1 MHEVMT
7 IKSQGEDEL
16 TIGKRNVERLA
27 GVVLAVLAS
36 AILISL
42 WRTDS
47 PLTTSWWVFVPP
59 AVLTLWGVH
68 VALSGHRFVF
78 TRHSQVCRSQFRVFG
93 ILNLRR
99 AIEFSA
105 VTYSRQCNWLTPG
118 WLYSIILTGRE
129 HSRRRI
135 IRLGYVSRRIGA
147 AKLAETIA
155 EFTGCKNESSS
166 DSQRGHVNPADV
178 R

>member
-7 IKSQGEDEL
+7 IKSRGEDEL
-16 TIGKRNVERLA
+16 TIGKRNIERLA
-27 GVVLAVLAS
+27 AVALAALAS

-42 WRTDS
+42 WRTDL
-47 PLTTSWWVFVPP
+47 PLATLWWVRIPP
-59 AVLTLWGVH
+59 ALLTVWGLH
-68 VALSGHRFVF
+68 VALSGHSFTF

-93 ILNLRR
+93 ILKLRR
-99 AIEFSA
+99 TIDFSA
-105 VTYSRQCNWLTPG
+105 VTYSRQYDWLTPG
-118 WLYSIILTGRE
+118 WLYSIVLVGRE

-155 EFTGCKNESSS
+155 EFTDCEGAS
-166 DSQRGHVNPADV
+166 GVVH
-178 R
+178 